1 MKLLEPAEIRDHSEN
16 TSAVIGESVSLHC
29 EARGVL
35 RPTVVWSVDGSPV
48 LPDSRVTISETAAGD
63 TLLSVLTFNFSV
75 RSDNAVYSCIA
86 SNSAG
91 SDEATIELS
100 IQG

>member
-1 MKLLEPAEIRDHSEN
+1 M
-16 TSAVIGESVSLHC
+16 SLRC
-29 EARGVL
+29 EARGVH
-35 RPTVVWSVDGSPV
+35 RPIVVWLVNGSPV

-75 RSDNAVYSCIA
+75 RSDNAVYSCFA

-91 SDEATIELS
+91 SEEATIELS